1 MSVYQLCAS
10 DHDRLW
16 FEKHPDRRYRMRRP
30 LPGEPELL
38 QIAVAPHE
46 TPVVIVQQ
54 IASGIRLRVPVGLTG
69 WPPVELREWDGFV
82 EGILGLVRS
91 VAHDPR

>member
-1 MSVYQLCAS
+1 MSVFTLDAS
-10 DHDRLW
+10 DHDRAW
-16 FEKHPDRRYRMRRP
+16 FQRNPSRRYRMRRP
-30 LPGEPELL
+30 LPGEHEQL

-91 VAHDPR
+91 ETNEPR